1 MDVALLIVLVIANG
15 LFSMSEM
22 AVATSRRA
30 RLQPLADDG
39 DRKAVEVLQLHDE
52 PTNFL
57 STVQIGITSI
67 SILSGIVG
75 EGAFAAPFADW
86 LLLRFPAIGEYAK
99 PLSLAL
105 VVMTIT
111 FLSIVI
117 GELVPKRIGQMYPET
132 IARVVVRPMR
142 FLSWIAR
149 PFVKVLSFSTNGLL
163 RLLGVKPDGAP
174 VVTEAEIHVLME
186 QGAEHGVFEKS
197 EHEMV
202 RNVFRLD
209 DRKLTSLMVP
219 RGDIVFLDIEDP
231 IELNQDKIENSNVS
245 RFPVCRGGLRDVI
258 GFARAKDLLGQSLAG
273 GVLDLTANLQPALYV
288 PETLTGTELIKNLRE
303 ARASGALVVDEYGEV
318 EGLVTL
324 KDVLEAIIGEM
335 PAQRAGDES
344 ATQRD
349 DGSWLFD
356 GLIALQEMQ
365 DRLHL
370 DQLPEG
376 NNDSYHTLA
385 GMMMVLLGRIPRTG
399 DHVEWSGWRFEVV
412 DMDGKRI
419 DKVLAEPVPPPT
431 EDETTG

>member
-1 MDVALLIVLVIANG
+1 MEVVLLIVLIFANG

-22 AVATSRRA
+22 AVATSRRT
-30 RLQPLADDG
+30 RLQPLADAG
-39 DRKAVEVLQLHDE
+39 DKKSIEVLQLHDE

-67 SILSGIVG
+67 TVLNGIVG
-75 EGAFAAPFADW
+75 ESTLSTPLADW
-86 LLLRFPAIGEYAK
+86 LLQVAPIVGSYAPK
-99 PLSLAL
+99 ISF
-105 VVMTIT
+105 VVVVFVIT
-111 FLSIVI
+111 MLSIVF
-117 GELVPKRIGQMYPET
+117 GELVPKRLGQIFPEA
-132 IARVVVRPMR
+132 IARTVVRPMR
-142 FLSWIAR
+142 MLSWIAT
-149 PFVKVLSFSTNGLL
+149 PVVKVLSASTNGLL
-163 RLLGVKPDGAP
+163 RLLGVKPESAP
-174 VVTEAEIHVLME
+174 VVTEEEIHVLME
-186 QGAEHGVFEKS
+186 QGAESGIFEKS

-231 IELNQDKIENSNVS
+231 IELNQDKIEGSNVS

-273 GVLDLTANLQPALYV
+273 GTLDLTANLQPALYV

-303 ARASGALVVDEYGEV
+303 ARASGARVVDEYGEV

-335 PAQRAGDES
+335 PAQLAGDES
-344 ATQRD
+344 ATRRE

-365 DRLHL
+365 DRIDL
-370 DQLPEG
+370 DELPEG
-376 NNDSYHTLA
+376 HGDSFHTLS
-385 GMMMVLLGRIPRTG
+385 GMIMMLLGRIPHTG
-399 DHVEWSGWRFEVV
+399 DRVEWGGWMFEVV

-419 DKVLAEPVPPPT
+419 DKVLAEPVEASP
-431 EDETTG
+431 EEETTG